1 MASSYMG
8 QFEGQTNQ
16 TEINEAYI
24 QDRIREMLRSRSKL
38 KTDLIDTIQDTD
50 WVKESMTATINFDG
64 SDKRTRFLSSA
75 DARFEDSSLGG
86 NWTVN
91 PLPQFTRYADTRS
104 KGLLLGR
111 EEVEVG
117 KGNANLGMGLYY
129 SEAFNDTKQVIHM
142 RFGVP
147 EFNSLIS
154 FFTGFYDNDAA
165 RVVNTGSILS
175 KFTYMIGRAVG
186 VVLNIVYWPIFALH
200 TVGRAYRFFAGK
212 PATKYYYLR
221 PTMNNYWTAVTTM
234 LNQIM
239 VYKKFLPINI
249 DFQDVPKEVNS
260 LSGEEAGAKIDE
272 SLNAQL
278 MSFLPG
284 IYSRSGFIDVYKI
297 ANRAQ
302 KIRNH
307 VNKVIESETKDM
319 NWQQR
324 FAWAKERGGK
334 QWLADPGEGSSLKEA
349 TARWF
354 ETAFGSA
361 EKQKDSNT
369 DGTSAIVKSIRTP
382 VYNNSEGGSRY
393 TMPGT
398 GGGFFDRVA
407 EAAEA
412 EFRDGGS
419 FATFRVDYTGSAEE
433 SFSSSVAESDI
444 SSKFNSTSASA
455 RSASFSLAGGN
466 IDDGIISGLVD
477 AAKGF
482 AQGALTSL
490 NMSGLISLAG
500 AAFVD
505 IPKHWDNSA
514 ANLSRMNYSMQLVSP
529 YGNAF
534 SQIMNIH
541 LPICML
547 LAAALPRSTGTQ
559 SYSSPFL
566 VELYDKGKAQTRLGI
581 IDSLSITRG
590 TTNLGFNKDKQFM
603 SADVSFSVVDL
614 SSVLHMPLT
623 SGMFTWNAVS
633 PMQALFG
640 EDTAYSDYLHVL
652 AAASFEQ
659 SVYKGHKLRDNALAY
674 FRRLEAFTSV
684 DRWAG
689 LVHDSPIGMLDV
701 FMRGTARE

>member
-1 MASSYMG
+1 MAATYMG
-8 QFEGQTNQ
+8 QFDDQAGQAQ
-16 TEINEAYI
+16 INEAYI
-24 QDRIREMLRSRSKL
+24 QDRIREMLRARSKL

-50 WVKESMTATINFDG
+50 WVKESLTATIRFDG
-64 SDKRTRFLSSA
+64 EDKNTRFLSSA

-86 NWTVN
+86 NWVVN

-111 EEVEVG
+111 EDVEVG
-117 KGNANLGMGLYY
+117 KSNANLGMGLYY

-142 RFGVP
+142 RFGIP
-147 EFNSLIS
+147 EFNSLLS

-165 RVVNTGSILS
+165 RAVNTGSILT
-175 KFTYMIGRAVG
+175 KFTYMIGRAAG
-186 VVLNIVYWPIFALH
+186 MVLNIIYWPLLALH
-200 TVGRAYRFFAGK
+200 TIGRAYRFFANK

-221 PTMNNYWTAVTTM
+221 PTMNTYWTAVTTM

-239 VYKKFLPINI
+239 VYKKFLPIDV
-249 DFQDVPKEVNS
+249 DFRETPTKSFTDVEPN
-260 LSGEEAGAKIDE
+260 
-272 SLNAQL
+272 LNDQL

-284 IYSRSGFIDVYKI
+284 IYGRDGFIDVYKI

-307 VNKVIESETKDM
+307 VNKTIEEETKGM
-319 NWQQR
+319 SWKER
-324 FAWAKERGGK
+324 FIWAKQRGGR
-334 QWLADPGEGSSLKEA
+334 QWLVSPGEGSSLKEA
-349 TARWF
+349 TQRWI
-354 ETAFGSA
+354 ESAFGSA
-361 EKQKDSNT
+361 EKQAESNA
-369 DGTSAIVKSIRTP
+369 DGHNAIIKSVRTP
-382 VYNNSEGGSRY
+382 VYSKSADGDDYNV
-393 TMPGT
+393 PGT

-419 FATFRVDYTGSAEE
+419 FATFRVDHTGSAEE
-433 SFSSSVAESDI
+433 SFSNSVAESDI

-466 IDDGIISGLVD
+466 VDGGIISGLID

-490 NMSGLISLAG
+490 HMDGLLSLAG

-514 ANLSRMNYSMQLVSP
+514 ANISRMNYSMQLVSP
-529 YGNAF
+529 YGNSF

-541 LPICML
+541 LPLCML

-566 VELYDKGKAQTRLGI
+566 VELYDKGRAQTRLGI

-603 SADVSFSVVDL
+603 SADVSFSVIDL
-614 SSVLHMPLT
+614 SSIVHMPVT
-623 SGMFTWNAVS
+623 SGMFSWDNIN
-633 PMQALFG
+633 PIKALFG

-652 AAASFEQ
+652 AGASFEQ
-659 SVYKGHKLRDNALAY
+659 AIYKSFKLRDNSLAY
-674 FRRLEAFTSV
+674 FRRLEAFVSI

-689 LVHDSPIGMLDV
+689 MIHDSPIGMLDM